1 MSAAL
6 HTLQVLLEQAQ
17 SERDQAQRALAEMLT
32 RARAAQTQADSLLQ
46 YRSEYEQRW
55 GTEFASGGGSVEIL
69 QCYQNFS
76 GRLEEAITSQGQ
88 RALQAEQR
96 VEAARTRLG
105 ELEMRV
111 ASITK
116 LIERRR
122 AEIERIAARQE
133 QKFGDELSARIAR
146 QRSTQ
151 GLLP

>member
-6 HTLQVLLEQAQ
+6 HTLQVLLEQAEA
-17 SERDQAQRALAEMLT
+17 ERDQAQRALAEMLA

-46 YRSEYEQRW
+46 YRTEYEQRW
-55 GTEFASGGGSVEIL
+55 GTEFANGGSVQIL

-88 RALQAEQR
+88 RAQQADQR
-96 VEAARTRLG
+96 VDGARARLAA
-105 ELEMRV
+105 LEMRV
-111 ASITK
+111 ASVTK

-146 QRSTQ
+146 ERSTQ